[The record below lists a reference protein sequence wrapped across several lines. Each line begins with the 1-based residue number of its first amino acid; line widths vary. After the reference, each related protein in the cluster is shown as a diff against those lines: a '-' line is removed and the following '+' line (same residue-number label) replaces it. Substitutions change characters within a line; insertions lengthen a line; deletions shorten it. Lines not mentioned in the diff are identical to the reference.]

1 MFMAMLT
8 LLNLN
13 PCSPVQ
19 IHPSDADVKCGLGLL
34 QVTTKLLI
42 RQCYFIEVNA
52 WNYRIFH

>member
-1 MFMAMLT
+1 MAMLT

-19 IHPSDADVKCGLGLL
+19 IHPSNADVKCGLGLL